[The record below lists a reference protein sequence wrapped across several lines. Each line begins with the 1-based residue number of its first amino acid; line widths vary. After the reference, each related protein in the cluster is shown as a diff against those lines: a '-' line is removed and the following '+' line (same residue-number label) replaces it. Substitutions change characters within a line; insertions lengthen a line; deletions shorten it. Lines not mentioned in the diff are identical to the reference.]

1 MKQILF
7 MLSALLLCCCSA
19 DNEVKAETPAN
30 TGDTSGVVAD
40 AKRLLPNVT
49 WMGHPSKGLYIK
61 ASSAGSG
68 KMHAGVAQLAG
79 VHPVEVGG
87 IVKRMICAKSE
98 NRDVFCETQ
107 VPDNHRT
114 FAASNLKNDNHLW
127 KQ

>member
-1 MKQILF
+1 MVFIWIWNHHQIV
-7 MLSALLLCCCSA
+7 LLNVIAPLV
-19 DNEVKAETPAN
+19 EHETAF
-30 TGDTSGVVAD
+30 TRQTEQ
-40 AKRLLPNVT
+40 
-49 WMGHPSKGLYIK
+49 
-61 ASSAGSG
+61 
-68 KMHAGVAQLAG
+68 MHAGVAQLAG